1 MDASEIGLL
10 KKFWLNHVLTRFK
23 VRHVYGKR
31 RINYARDELIVVTL
45 AKNAGQ
51 HIDSFLDHYIGLGVK
66 HIIILDNNS
75 ADDTIARA
83 STYPKVSIFN
93 CSLPFRELNVLMR
106 QHLIRRFGKKNRWVL
121 CVDIDEL
128 FDYPHSDQMSL
139 SAFLQYLEANSF
151 TAVVAYLL
159 DMFSDRPLS
168 GLKATVTNLKDEFP
182 YYDISSVRKLDYLNS
197 YPYSGYS
204 NRFQR
209 DVQLHNTLPNSE
221 IMHYVGGIRAQ
232 LFNLPDVYLIK
243 HPLIFMDG
251 KVEYVHQH
259 FVDHASIA
267 DVTGVLYHYKF
278 VGGFAA
284 KVDDAIANKQ
294 YAEDSGEYQHYR
306 QVLDKH
312 PHLSLKTDSA
322 AKLNNVND
330 LVQGKFLQET
340 EQYLDWISSHKH

>member
-1 MDASEIGLL
+1 MPRI
-10 KKFWLNHVLTRFK
+10 K

-31 RINYARDELIVVTL
+31 LIHYARDELIVVTL

-51 HIDSFLDHYIGLGVK
+51 HIDSFLAHYIGLGVK

-83 STYPKVSIFN
+83 SAYPKVSIFH
-93 CSLPFRELNVLMR
+93 CSLPFRAFNVLMR
-106 QHLIRRFGKKNRWVL
+106 QYLIRRFGKKNRWVL

-128 FDYPHSDQMSL
+128 FDYPHSDQVSL

-168 GLKATVTNLKDEFP
+168 GLNAAVTNLKDEFP
-182 YYDISSVRKLDYLNS
+182 YYDISFVRKLDYLAS
-197 YPYSGYS
+197 YPHSGYS
-204 NRFQR
+204 NQFQR
-209 DVQLHNTLPNSE
+209 NVQLHNALPNSE

-232 LFNLPDVYLIK
+232 FFNLPDVYLIK

-251 KVEYVHQH
+251 MVEYVHQH

-278 VGGFAA
+278 VDGFAA
-284 KVDDAIANKQ
+284 KVNDAILNKQ
-294 YAEDSGEYQHYR
+294 YIEDSKEYQQYH
-306 QVLDKH
+306 QVLNTH
-312 PHLSLKTDSA
+312 PHLSLKTESA
-322 AKLNNVND
+322 VKLHSVND
-330 LVQGKFLQET
+330 LVQARFLHVS